1 MKRGRKAAQPPRP
14 AGRWL
19 PTPVNGPGQAT
30 RRIDHYGKNVL
41 PEDFGTRPTACTG
54 WCCAARRAS
63 QLAKPE
69 SRPLVPVR
77 SKKPTIVALEEI
89 LEGKVA
95 VGEAK
100 TDEEDYFE

>member
-1 MKRGRKAAQPPRP
+1 M
-14 AGRWL
+14 
-19 PTPVNGPGQAT
+19 
-30 RRIDHYGKNVL
+30 YS
-41 PEDFGTRPTACTG
+41 PEDFDDKADSVYRLVLA
-54 WCCAARRAS
+54 AARRAS

-77 SKKPTIVALEEI
+77 SKKPTMVALEEI

-95 VGEAK
+95 VRETK

>member
-1 MKRGRKAAQPPRP
+1 MGRM
-14 AGRWL
+14 
-19 PTPVNGPGQAT
+19 
-30 RRIDHYGKNVL
+30 YS
-41 PEDFGTRPTACTG
+41 PEDFDDKADSVYRLVLA
-54 WCCAARRAS
+54 AARRAS

-77 SKKPTIVALEEI
+77 SKKPTMVALQEI

-95 VGEAK
+95 VSETK

>member
-1 MKRGRKAAQPPRP
+1 MGRM
-14 AGRWL
+14 
-19 PTPVNGPGQAT
+19 
-30 RRIDHYGKNVL
+30 YS
-41 PEDFGTRPTACTG
+41 PEDFRDKADSLYRLVLA
-54 WCCAARRAS
+54 AARRAS

-77 SKKPTIVALEEI
+77 SKKPTIVALEET